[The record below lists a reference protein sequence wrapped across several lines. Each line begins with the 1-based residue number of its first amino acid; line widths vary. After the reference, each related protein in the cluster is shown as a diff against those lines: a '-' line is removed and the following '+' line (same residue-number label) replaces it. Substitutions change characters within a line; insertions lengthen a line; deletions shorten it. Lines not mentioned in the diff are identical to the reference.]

1 MVTSLRLDPALERRY
16 DELARQT
23 HRSKSFYLR
32 QAIEQAI
39 DRLEFEYRVLS
50 TVEDVRAGRMN
61 TYSLDEAEKLIGL
74 DD

>member
-1 MVTSLRLDPALERRY
+1 MVTSIRLDPQIERRY
-16 DELARQT
+16 EALARHT

-39 DRLEFEYRVLS
+39 DRMEFEYRVLS
-50 TVEDVRAGRMN
+50 AVEDVRAGRMK
-61 TYSLDEAEKLIGL
+61 TYSLDEAETLIGV